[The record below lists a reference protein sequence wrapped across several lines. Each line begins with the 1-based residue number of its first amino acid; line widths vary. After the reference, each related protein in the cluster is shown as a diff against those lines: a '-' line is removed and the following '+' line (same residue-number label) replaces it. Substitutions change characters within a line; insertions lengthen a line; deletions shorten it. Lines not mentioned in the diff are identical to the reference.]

1 MEIERINSRSHAVY
15 PLAMSLERR
24 IALAMGVVALAVV
37 IGCGGS
43 GGGGST
49 TDSGGSSAATTV
61 EVRDSENYALGSSSL
76 RQGETY
82 SAILWGRD
90 TAGAIVFAS
99 PTNWRTTASSAI
111 ASVAANGAITVNSGG
126 SIPLSANSGASTRT
140 YLAVSTGGVVRG
152 RVRNTDGQGVPD
164 AMIRFYDSAGAVKV
178 TTNSG
183 SNGSFRAVIPG
194 TVRTF
199 LVDVSGLSS
208 KYYNQFGFGDKEY
221 STVCSDYRAP
231 IPTRTGSEVVT
242 LTSDAVVTRNLAGD
256 PPPPPP
262 NCGT

>member
-1 MEIERINSRSHAVY
+1 
-15 PLAMSLERR
+15 MSLERR
-24 IALAMGVVALAVV
+24 IALAMGALALAVV

-61 EVRDSENYALGSSSL
+61 EVRDSENYALGQSSL

-90 TAGAIVFAS
+90 TSGAIVFAS
-99 PTNWRTTASSAI
+99 PSNWRTTASSAI
-111 ASVAANGAITVNSGG
+111 ASVAPNGAITVNSGG
-126 SIPLSANSGASTRT
+126 SIPLSANGGESTRT
-140 YLAVSTGGVVRG
+140 YVAVSTGGVVRG
-152 RVRNTDGQGVPD
+152 RVRKTDRQGVPD
-164 AMIRFYDSAGAVKV
+164 AVIRFYDSAGAVRV
-178 TTNSG
+178 TTTSG

-221 STVCSDYRAP
+221 SPVCSDYRAP
-231 IPTRTGSEVVT
+231 IPTRTGSKIIT
-242 LTSDAVVTRNLAGD
+242 LSSDAVVTRKSADD

>member
-1 MEIERINSRSHAVY
+1 
-15 PLAMSLERR
+15 MSLERR
-24 IALAMGVVALAVV
+24 IALAMGALALAVV

-61 EVRDSENYALGSSSL
+61 EVRDSENYALGQSSL

-90 TAGAIVFAS
+90 TSGAIVFAS
-99 PTNWRTTASSAI
+99 PSNWRTTASSAI
-111 ASVAANGAITVNSGG
+111 ASVAPNGAITVNSGG
-126 SIPLSANSGASTRT
+126 SIPLSANGGESTRT
-140 YLAVSTGGVVRG
+140 YVAVSTGGVVRG
-152 RVRNTDGQGVPD
+152 RVRNTDGQGVDGQGVPD
-164 AMIRFYDSAGAVKV
+164 AVIRFYDSAGAVRV
-178 TTNSG
+178 TTTSG
-183 SNGSFRAVIPG
+183 SNGSFRTVIPG

-231 IPTRTGSEVVT
+231 IPTRAGSEIIT
-242 LTSDAVVTRNLAGD
+242 LSSDAVVTRNSAGD